1 MVWIRPWLHD
11 QTTFLYNRYVTS
23 EWYDDMVWT
32 MTRPFDQTTF
42 LYKKHINYKSLIKSM
57 CYTQQDQTIYYI
69 WVRSEISELVD
80 FIWFFLAF
88 LWSRTEHQKSSIQN
102 RSYTM
107 YKFISIPSVEILPYG
122 WNIDDFVHSI
132 WTFFWPMKT
141 VEILLNQ
148 KVNKINVLR
157 STEVCP
163 YIVWCHG

>member
-1 MVWIRPWLHD
+1 MVTWPDHFFIQSLRDKWMIWWQVLEYD
-11 QTTFLYNRYVTS
+11 QTIWPDHF
-23 EWYDDMVWT
+23 
-32 MTRPFDQTTF
+32 FIQ
-42 LYKKHINYKSLIKSM
+42 KKYINYKSLIKST
-57 CYTQQDQTIYYI
+57 CYTRQDQTIYYI

>member
-1 MVWIRPWLHD
+1 MWCELDRG
-11 QTTFLYNRYVTS
+11 Y
-23 EWYDDMVWT
+23 
-32 MTRPFDQTTF
+32 MTRPLFYTIVTWQVNDMMTGFGVWSDHLTRPLF
-42 LYKKHINYKSLIKSM
+42 YTKKYINYKSLIKST
-57 CYTQQDQTIYYI
+57 CYTRQDQTIYYI
-69 WVRSEISELVD
+69 WVRSKISELVD

-141 VEILLNQ
+141 VEILLN
-148 KVNKINVLR
+148 
-157 STEVCP
+157 
-163 YIVWCHG
+163 